1 MPCRTSDAGRPCRCE
16 VLLSICLQGVL
27 ACPLLA
33 WPPHQPL
40 LPPLRS
46 YRSCDRF
53 DYQKEV
59 EEYDMEC
66 MGVSGDKKCGFDDP
80 APSDDNKDGDS
91 KDN

>member
-1 MPCRTSDAGRPCRCE
+1 M
-16 VLLSICLQGVL
+16 
-27 ACPLLA
+27 LA

-59 EEYDMEC
+59 EEYGMEC
-66 MGVSGDKKCGFDDP
+66 MGVNGDKKCGFDNP
-80 APSDDNKDGDS
+80 TPSDDSTDGDS
-91 KDN
+91 KDK